1 MRISDWSSDVCSSDL
16 HTHETVVNRTE
27 LTLPE
32 FGPLAL
38 QLKNIFG
45 YQTTKGVTGVNIA
58 GIPQDLEILY
68 VGVGAGLAA
77 NQTGAQPIIRV
88 GKGNKFY
95 SNETQLSGTLYG
107 DRLNFVVGYYY
118 QHAPSTPDLA
128 KVGSIQKVF
137 GGITT
142 LNLGYSATGPFTV
155 GGRANQRAFYGQ
167 ATLSLNEIARET

>member
-1 MRISDWSSDVCSSDL
+1 MIRRPPRS
-16 HTHETVVNRTE
+16 TRTD
-27 LTLPE
+27 TLFPYTTLFRS

-68 VGVGAGLAA
+68 DGVGAGLAA
-77 NQTGAQPIIRV
+77 NQSGAQPIIRV

-118 QHAPSTPDLA
+118 QHDLRHRKSTRLT
-128 KVGSIQKVF
+128 S
-137 GGITT
+137 
-142 LNLGYSATGPFTV
+142 SH
-155 GGRANQRAFYGQ
+155 
-167 ATLSLNEIARET
+167 

>member
-16 HTHETVVNRTE
+16 
-27 LTLPE
+27 
-32 FGPLAL
+32 
-38 QLKNIFG
+38 
-45 YQTTKGVTGVNIA
+45 
-58 GIPQDLEILY
+58 
-68 VGVGAGLAA
+68 
-77 NQTGAQPIIRV
+77 V

-118 QHAPSTPDLA
+118 QHAPSTPDLVN
-128 KVGSIQKVF
+128 VGSIQKVF

-155 GGRANQRAFYGQ
+155 GGRANQSARSEEHTSELQ
-167 ATLSLNEIARET
+167 SLMRISYAVFCLNKK

>member
-16 HTHETVVNRTE
+16 
-27 LTLPE
+27 
-32 FGPLAL
+32 
-38 QLKNIFG
+38 
-45 YQTTKGVTGVNIA
+45 
-58 GIPQDLEILY
+58 
-68 VGVGAGLAA
+68 
-77 NQTGAQPIIRV
+77 IRV

-118 QHAPSTPDLA
+118 QHAPSTPDLVN
-128 KVGSIQKVF
+128 VGSIQKVF

-155 GGRANQRAFYGQ
+155 GGRANQSAFYGQ
-167 ATLSLNEIARET
+167 APLSLAGLLRSEEHTSETPV

>member
-1 MRISDWSSDVCSSDL
+1 MFICYYLFFFSSRRRHTRCALVTGVQTCALPIS
-16 HTHETVVNRTE
+16 
-27 LTLPE
+27 
-32 FGPLAL
+32 LAL

-77 NQTGAQPIIRV
+77 NQSGAQPIIRV

-107 DRLNFVVGYYY
+107 DRLNFVVGYRSEERRVGKECV
-118 QHAPSTPDLA
+118 STCSSRWSP
-128 KVGSIQKVF
+128 
-137 GGITT
+137 
-142 LNLGYSATGPFTV
+142 YH
-155 GGRANQRAFYGQ
+155 
-167 ATLSLNEIARET
+167 